1 MNTVPAVYVNIIKWK
16 FNSNWVCLLNWKLL
30 GCEHS
35 YISVQIAVSLE
46 LHELSIR
53 IKPIPGAVAGGAYI
67 SHSLQP
73 VAGDH
78 VLWVRFMLTPLLS
91 PPQPLVQPWGQD
103 RARPGKDHSHPKE
116 AAWSPS
122 NT

>member
-53 IKPIPGAVAGGAYI
+53 IKPISGAVAGGAYI

-73 VAGDH
+73 DRGGPRA
-78 VLWVRFMLTPLLS
+78 WVRFLLTPLLS
-91 PPQPLVQPWGQD
+91 PPQPLVQPRGQD
-103 RARPGKDHSHPKE
+103 RARPGKNHSNPKE
-116 AAWSPS
+116 AA
-122 NT
+122 

>member
-53 IKPIPGAVAGGAYI
+53 IKPISGAVAGGAYI

-73 VAGDH
+73 DGGGPRAGSGQ
-78 VLWVRFMLTPLLS
+78 VPANPSPLSS
-91 PPQPLVQPWGQD
+91 PATGSAPGPGPST
-103 RARPGKDHSHPKE
+103 AR
-116 AAWSPS
+116 
-122 NT
+122 

>member
-73 VAGDH
+73 GGGGPRALGQVHANPS
-78 VLWVRFMLTPLLS
+78 PLSSAATGSALGPGPS
-91 PPQPLVQPWGQD
+91 T
-103 RARPGKDHSHPKE
+103 AR
-116 AAWSPS
+116 
-122 NT
+122 